1 MTDAP
6 FNEQAQA
13 LAEAFQAFNRTTQSM
28 EEAYRRLESR
38 VRDLDAELA
47 AKNQALAF
55 TTDYLN
61 SILESISDGVVAID
75 TNGRITTFNRAATT
89 ILGYEADGIADASF
103 ADVFGRAFTEPK
115 EAYPLELRASDGT
128 PRLVTE
134 RDSPLAD
141 KSGRVIGAVK
151 VFQDIGEIED
161 LRERVRRK
169 DRLAALGEMAATVAH
184 EIRNPLGGIRG
195 FASLLA
201 RDLDDSDPKLRLVE
215 KVIQGTKAL
224 DKVVNDLLEY
234 TRPMELRIR
243 PTDLADLIEPAL
255 GFLGEDSGRII
266 IKNEVVGG
274 LRALADAD
282 RMRQVILNLL
292 LNAAQSIDGPGR
304 IHITA
309 VPSDT
314 CVELVIADTGC
325 GMTSG
330 ELERAFMPFHTT
342 KEKGAGLGLPSAAKI
357 VEGHG
362 GAITAESEP
371 GRGSRFTVRL
381 PKAT

>member
-1 MTDAP
+1 MSDAP
-6 FNEQAQA
+6 FNAQAQA
-13 LAEAFQAFNRTTQSM
+13 LAEAFEAFNRTTQSM

-61 SILESISDGVVAID
+61 SILECMSDGVVAVD
-75 TNGRITTFNRAATT
+75 TDGRITTFNRAATT
-89 ILGYEADGIADASF
+89 ILGYDADAVAGAPF
-103 ADVFGRAFTEPK
+103 DEVFGRAFTQPK
-115 EAYPLELRASDGT
+115 ERHPLELRASDGT
-128 PRLVTE
+128 PRVVTE

-201 RDLDDSDPKLRLVE
+201 RDFDESDPKLRLVE
-215 KVIQGTKAL
+215 KVIQGTKSL

-234 TRPMELRIR
+234 TRPMEFRLR
-243 PTDLADLIEPAL
+243 PVELADLVEPAL
-255 GFLGEDSGRII
+255 GYLGEDSERIAVE
-266 IKNEVVGG
+266 NAVLPGF
-274 LRALADAD
+274 RAMADAD
-282 RMRQVILNLL
+282 RMRQVVLNLL
-292 LNAAQSIDGPGR
+292 LNAAQSIEGTGR
-304 IHITA
+304 IAISA
-309 VPSDT
+309 SASDPF
-314 CVELVIADTGC
+314 VELTVEDTGC
-325 GMTSG
+325 GMAPG
-330 ELERAFMPFHTT
+330 DLERAFMPFYTT
-342 KEKGAGLGLPSAAKI
+342 KDKGAGLGLPSAAKI

-362 GAITAESEP
+362 GAIAAESEP

-381 PKAT
+381 PRAT

>member
-1 MTDAP
+1 MSDGP
-6 FNEQAQA
+6 FNAQAQA
-13 LAEAFQAFNRTTQSM
+13 LAEAFEAFNRTTQSM

-61 SILESISDGVVAID
+61 SILECMSDGVVAVD
-75 TNGRITTFNRAATT
+75 TDGRITTFNRAATT
-89 ILGYEADGIADASF
+89 ILGYDADAVAGAPF
-103 ADVFGRAFTEPK
+103 DEVFGRAFTQPK
-115 EAYPLELRASDGT
+115 ERHPLELRASDGT
-128 PRLVTE
+128 PRVVTE

-201 RDLDDSDPKLRLVE
+201 RDFDESDPKLRLVE
-215 KVIQGTKAL
+215 KVIQGTKSL

-234 TRPMELRIR
+234 TRPMEFRLR
-243 PTDLADLIEPAL
+243 PVELADLVEPAL
-255 GFLGEDSGRII
+255 GYLGEDSERIAVE
-266 IKNEVVGG
+266 NAVLPGF
-274 LRALADAD
+274 RAMADAD
-282 RMRQVILNLL
+282 RMRQVVLNLL
-292 LNAAQSIDGPGR
+292 LNAAQSIEGTGR
-304 IHITA
+304 IAISA
-309 VPSDT
+309 SASDPF
-314 CVELVIADTGC
+314 VELTVEDTGC
-325 GMTSG
+325 GMAPG
-330 ELERAFMPFHTT
+330 DLERAFMPFYTT
-342 KEKGAGLGLPSAAKI
+342 KDKGAGLGLPSAAKI

-362 GAITAESEP
+362 GAIAAESEP

-381 PKAT
+381 PRAT